1 MHPRRLSVPRRPLRR
16 LLWLVLVLLP
26 LTLAAKPR
34 EVWETYKIAVIA
46 GNGEAPAAKAIEA
59 GAEAAAPALED
70 EYNLAIT
77 VDNLS
82 PLNNTAQ
89 SRQAAIHRA
98 FLDGYS
104 AVLLNIDSSSEVAEE
119 IDFLNRHGIPVITV
133 GSDISS
139 GRLAAIMTDEEASGR
154 LAAETFIKN
163 LRYARDKI
171 AILAGTYDDPVSQL
185 RLAGAEATLEKVPDL
200 EIDGPYHTP
209 ETFSGTFPKLTEVT
223 ETDYGRNLRGW
234 LILGNWPLLG
244 GRPLPWKAGEKVCVA
259 MDADPHVIPFVASG
273 QVQAVL
279 APDNFAMGKL
289 GLTLLIEK
297 VHNKKDPEQSIY
309 SVPPLVLTQD
319 NLAEFQR
326 NWTQWLQ

>member
-1 MHPRRLSVPRRPLRR
+1 MHPRRLSVPSRRLHR
-16 LLWLVLVLLP
+16 LLWLVLALSP
-26 LTLAAKPR
+26 LALTAKPR

-59 GAEAAAPALED
+59 GAESAAPALED

-89 SRQAAIHRA
+89 SRREAIHRV

-119 IDFLNRHGIPVITV
+119 IDFLNNHGIPVVTV
-133 GSDISS
+133 GSDITSR
-139 GRLAAIMTDEEASGR
+139 RLAAILTDEEASGR
-154 LAAETFIKN
+154 LAAETFVKN
-163 LRYARDKI
+163 LRFARDKI
-171 AILAGTYDDPVSQL
+171 AVLAGRADDPVTQL
-185 RLAGAEATLEKVPDL
+185 RLAGAEAALEMVPDM
-200 EIDGPYHTP
+200 EIDGPYYTA
-209 ETFSGTFPKLTEVT
+209 ETFSGTFPKLTEVI
-223 ETDYGRNLRGW
+223 EADHGRNLRGW

-244 GRPLPWKAGEKVCVA
+244 GRPLPWKPGEKVCVA
-259 MDADPHVIPFVASG
+259 MDGDPHVIPFVASG

-279 APDNFAMGKL
+279 AEDNFAMGKL
-289 GLTLLIEK
+289 GLTLLIDK
-297 VHNKKDPEQSIY
+297 VHNKKDPEQAVY
-309 SVPPLVLTQD
+309 TVPPLVLTRE